1 MLKDNVIVVLDTLEL
16 LVKNVRM
23 IITKVNPN
31 VLLVIVT
38 LQILWMPMPDVL
50 MDNAIVFLN
59 TEVKLAIVNWDFT
72 C

>member
-16 LVKNVRM
+16 LVINVRM

-31 VLLVIVT
+31 VLLAIVT
-38 LQILWMPMPDVL
+38 LQILWMPISDVL

-59 TEVKLAIVNWDFT
+59 TEVKLAIVN
-72 C
+72 

>member
-16 LVKNVRM
+16 LVNNVRM

-59 TEVKLAIVNWDFT
+59 TEVKLAIVNLDFT

>member
-1 MLKDNVIVVLDTLEL
+1 MLKDNVIVVLDTLGL
-16 LVKNVRM
+16 LVNNVRM

-38 LQILWMPMPDVL
+38 LQILLMPMPDVL